1 MPRQWEEPVTS
12 HFFGKGNAK
21 MQFQYSIKLCATF
34 ATAASVDDDDNDDDY
49 YWYELV
55 EANSRQFA
63 YMNCE

>member
-1 MPRQWEEPVTS
+1 
-12 HFFGKGNAK
+12 

-34 ATAASVDDDDNDDDY
+34 VAAASADDDDNDDDY